1 MLPATI
7 SARKPIEQKTEQNKN
22 VQQVDS
28 NVDCRATRRARLTQY
43 RKNAGRWQFYAVAHL
58 TLSDR
63 YRWYRICWALH
74 APVANIALWI
84 FHTLVA
90 LVFFFMYGVPTAIAY
105 YTPFVLFEAACTVL
119 IA

>member
-28 NVDCRATRRARLTQY
+28 NVDCR
-43 RKNAGRWQFYAVAHL
+43 
-58 TLSDR
+58 
-63 YRWYRICWALH
+63 ALH